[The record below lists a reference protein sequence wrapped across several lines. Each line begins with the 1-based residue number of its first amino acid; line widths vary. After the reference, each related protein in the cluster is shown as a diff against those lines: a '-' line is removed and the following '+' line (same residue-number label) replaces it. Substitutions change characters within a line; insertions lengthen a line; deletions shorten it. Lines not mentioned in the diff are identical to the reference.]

1 MIEYAKDDH
10 VVTITLNRPER
21 LNAVGRDAMAE
32 LMTCWR
38 RFRDDGD
45 ARVAILTGAGDRSF
59 CAGADLK
66 EMAGNA
72 MGERNHFWQRRGRY
86 GSVGNALEDGFALW
100 KPVIAAINGYCIGEG
115 LVMALGADIRIC
127 SRNATFALTEVKR
140 GLNTITGAI
149 RLPQVIPASTAAH
162 MALTGEAI
170 DAAEALRVG
179 LVSSV
184 HEQGDL
190 PSAARSIA
198 ATIAANA
205 PLAVQ
210 AVKETMTRGQNAPFD
225 AALATGG
232 LLRQLILASEDFREG
247 LAAFAEGRSPRY
259 TGE

>member
-1 MIEYAKDDH
+1 MIDYAKVNH

-21 LNAVGRDAMAE
+21 LNAVGRQAMAD

-38 RFRDDGD
+38 RFRDDDD

-66 EMAGNA
+66 EMAANSAGRV
-72 MGERNHFWQRRGRY
+72 GLWPDRGRY
-86 GSVGNALEDGFALW
+86 ASVGNALEDGFPLW

-127 SRNATFALTEVKR
+127 SESATFALTEVKR

-149 RLPQVIPASTAAH
+149 KLPRVVPPSTAAY
-162 MALTGEAI
+162 MALTGDAI
-170 DAAEALRVG
+170 DAREALRVG

-184 HEQGDL
+184 HRPDELQ
-190 PSAARSIA
+190 AAANSIA

-210 AVKETMTRGQNAPFD
+210 AVKETMVRGQNSPFD
-225 AALATGG
+225 AALAAGG
-232 LLRQLILASEDFREG
+232 LLRQLILTSADLREG
-247 LAAFAEGRSPRY
+247 LSAFAERRRPVYSGR
-259 TGE
+259 